1 VGEALNG
8 LGRYDEALASFN
20 EAIKIQEAIRNS
32 DTSNAF
38 AADNLFE
45 SYLGAAVAYRG
56 LADFGNSEAHFRRAF
71 ETEARRIRGKGDDL
85 RLLAVA
91 KAHLEYAE
99 MLIAKNGGSR
109 TARSELE
116 GALATFEEAKG
127 RGALD
132 PAFVADYERTKQLLA
147 SA

>member
-20 EAIKIQEAIRNS
+20 EAIRIQEAVRDS
-32 DTSNAF
+32 DPSNAF

-45 SYLGAAVAYRG
+45 SYLGAAIACRG
-56 LADFGNSEAHFRRAF
+56 RDDFNESEAYFRRAF
-71 ETEARRIRGKGDDL
+71 ETEAKRNRGKGDDL

-99 MLIAKNGGSR
+99 MLIAKNGESKS
-109 TARSELE
+109 ARAELAE
-116 GALATFEEAKG
+116 ALAVFEEARA

-132 PAFVADYERTKQLLA
+132 PAFVADFERTKRLLG